1 MLTVNRLIVGVLIL
15 FLGLLSSAA
24 IAEDYTI
31 DTDKI
36 LVTIVLKHQQD
47 KNLTELQEKMDKA
60 KFWESF
66 PPEGMEVE
74 SWYIAMGLG
83 QVITLKLHPKDL
95 RRLNLAVEKSVWGA
109 FETDF
114 YPTYEFKEIAKSIKA
129 KKLSGR
135 D

>member
-1 MLTVNRLIVGVLIL
+1 MLKINRLVVGVLVC
-15 FLGLLSSAA
+15 FMHGAVV
-24 IAEDYTI
+24 AEDYSL

-36 LVTIVLKHQQD
+36 LMTIVLKHQQD

-95 RRLNLAVEKSVWGA
+95 RRLNLAVEKSVWGT

-114 YPTYEFKEIAKSIKA
+114 YPTYEFKAIAKSIKA
-129 KKLSGR
+129 KKLAGKN
-135 D
+135 